1 MFKNR
6 EGHAVDP
13 VPYLVVASGTFLGSF
28 SFVPVY
34 GLSLGLSPLSSVGAA
49 TAVFAGLAAV
59 AYHQMVW
66 TARPELQGEVPAAQR
81 LQRVFYVALV
91 VGGVVLLA
99 TLLLLW
105 W

>member
-1 MFKNR
+1 MFQNR
-6 EGHAVDP
+6 EGRAVDP
-13 VPYLVVASGTFLGSF
+13 VPYLVVTSGAFLGSF

-34 GLSLGLSPLSSVGAA
+34 GLSLGLSLPVSVGVA
-49 TAVFAGLAAV
+49 TTIFAGLAVV

-81 LQRVFYVALV
+81 LQRVFYAALV
-91 VGGVVLLA
+91 VGGLLLLA

-105 W
+105 R